1 MRADFMFQSIDN
13 DLFREAMRARTA
25 EMVSRLAF
33 GALIALLVWGLYRDW
48 VAVAIWLAIACVTQL
63 LDNRVARAYLAGRV
77 TAQVALASAFITT
90 CAYVSVAVL
99 TWFSPSDVGRVVA
112 ILQLTGSMIHV
123 GLTVTRCPALI
134 FGLMTP
140 SAVLLLGLMTHGVF
154 FTGDL
159 DAIEGGALGLAFL
172 GFITHF
178 AKAYRVNSTLH
189 LALSQA
195 EEQAQAQRA
204 AAVAANKAK
213 SQFLANMSHELRT
226 PLNAIIGYS
235 EILKE
240 DLQAANETTGA
251 QDAMRITRAGRHLL
265 TLINELLDI
274 SKIEAGKLE
283 ISLSPV
289 DVSAEIAGTA
299 ETVRLQAQANG
310 NRFVMDL
317 APDLGFAQA
326 DALRLRQVIL
336 NLLSNAVKFTHE
348 GEVRLSARR
357 EVAADSASIVIAVTD
372 TGIGM
377 TEDQIARLFKPF
389 EQAHAGIAQE
399 FGGTGLGLAIS
410 ERLTA
415 LMGGSIIAESTPGK
429 GSTFTLRLPALAQEA
444 RVDVAA

>member
-1 MRADFMFQSIDN
+1 
-13 DLFREAMRARTA
+13 MRARTV
-25 EMVSRLAF
+25 EMASRLAF
-33 GALIALLVWGLYRDW
+33 GALIALLVCGLYRDW
-48 VAVAIWLAIACVTQL
+48 TAALIWFAVATVTQL
-63 LDNRVARAYLAGRV
+63 VDNHVAKAYLAGNA
-77 TAQVALASAFITT
+77 TARQALTSAFITT
-90 CAYVSVAVL
+90 CVYVSVAVL
-99 TWFSPSDVGRVVA
+99 TWFSPTEVGRVVA

-134 FGLMTP
+134 VGLMMP
-140 SAVLLLGLMTHGVF
+140 SASLLAALMVNGVF

-159 DAIEGGALGLAFL
+159 DAIEGGALGVAFL

-189 LALSQA
+189 LALTRA

-204 AAVAANKAK
+204 SAVAANKAK

-240 DLQAANETTGA
+240 DLQAANDAGGA

-283 ISLSPV
+283 VSLAPV
-289 DVSAEIAGTA
+289 DVAAEIAVTA

-317 APDLGFAQA
+317 APDLGMAQA
-326 DALRLRQVIL
+326 DSLRLRQVVL
-336 NLLSNAVKFTHE
+336 NLLSNAVKFTQG
-348 GEVRLSARR
+348 GEVRLTARR
-357 EVAADSASIVIAVTD
+357 EVGDDSASIVIAVSD

-389 EQAHAGIAQE
+389 EQAHAGITQE

-415 LMGGSIIAESTPGK
+415 LMGGSIIVESTLGK
-429 GSTFTLRLPALAQEA
+429 GSTFSLRLPALQAS
-444 RVDVAA
+444 RVAA